1 MPSAATDIFS
11 LAEARLQLRLDDD
24 VEDPLV
30 ESAVQGAVD
39 YCQRLAGKPFLD
51 VATTLYLE
59 RPSLADAPMRI
70 PRQDVKEITAFEY
83 WETSQEWRDEPSG
96 TVVVDD
102 LGRRQEDGWDTLLWP
117 PEDGWP
123 EVLTGSVFQVGMTLG
138 FADADSIPGIAGIK
152 MAVAAMTTVHF
163 EGTPEEDHRNL
174 VLDLLTP
181 YRDARALA

>member
-1 MPSAATDIFS
+1 MPSAATDILS
-11 LAEARLQLRLDDD
+11 LEEARLQLRLDDD
-24 VEDPLV
+24 VEDSLV

-70 PRQDVKEITAFEY
+70 PRRDVKSIRTVQY
-83 WETSQEWRDEPSG
+83 WETSQELRDDPSG
-96 TVVVDD
+96 TVAVND

-123 EVLTGSVFQVGMTLG
+123 EVLTDSVFQVGMTLG
-138 FADADSIPGIAGIK
+138 FADADSIPGIAGIRQ
-152 MAVAAMTTVHF
+152 AVRAMTTVHF
-163 EGTPEEDHRNL
+163 EGTPEEDYRNL
-174 VLDLLTP
+174 VLDLLQP
-181 YRDARALA
+181 YRDARAIA